1 MKPILVLI
9 PVCGLL
15 LFSCQRETVAPDNT
29 PNVRA
34 LRVGEA
40 KAVSASTAFAF
51 DTFARLNDLKPA
63 DQNQFVSPFSVAMA
77 VAMTKNGADGTTKD
91 GIGKALRLDGLTD
104 EELNASF
111 RSLSEYLNGID
122 RTVNFSPANSI
133 WYRNTLTPRPDF
145 VRTNQTHFNAEVR
158 GMNFDDPA
166 TVNVINAWAK
176 EKTQGKIDNVINQI
190 DPEHLMFLINAI
202 YFKGTWTYQFDKSQ
216 TRENDFLAETGGPV
230 KVPFMITKGDLALYQ
245 DQDKILVELP
255 YGNRQF
261 VMTLVMPAS
270 DKKMSD
276 LLPQL
281 NAKNFDEWLQKS
293 RVAGVQ
299 VVMPKFSFRGN
310 YMENEFGGILAKMG
324 MGEAFSFKA
333 NFSRMFAD
341 PSVVERL
348 RPRINSVNHKSFIEL
363 DEEGTEAAAVTVVAM
378 IGRVNEVS
386 PPVPPTFVFNRPFV
400 YLIRE
405 KNSGA
410 ILFMG
415 KMMRP

>member
-133 WYRNTLTPRPDF
+133 WYRNTLT
-145 VRTNQTHFNAEVR
+145 
-158 GMNFDDPA
+158 
-166 TVNVINAWAK
+166 
-176 EKTQGKIDNVINQI
+176 
-190 DPEHLMFLINAI
+190 
-202 YFKGTWTYQFDKSQ
+202 
-216 TRENDFLAETGGPV
+216 
-230 KVPFMITKGDLALYQ
+230 
-245 DQDKILVELP
+245 
-255 YGNRQF
+255 
-261 VMTLVMPAS
+261 
-270 DKKMSD
+270 
-276 LLPQL
+276 
-281 NAKNFDEWLQKS
+281 
-293 RVAGVQ
+293 
-299 VVMPKFSFRGN
+299 
-310 YMENEFGGILAKMG
+310 
-324 MGEAFSFKA
+324 
-333 NFSRMFAD
+333 
-341 PSVVERL
+341 
-348 RPRINSVNHKSFIEL
+348 
-363 DEEGTEAAAVTVVAM
+363 
-378 IGRVNEVS
+378 
-386 PPVPPTFVFNRPFV
+386 
-400 YLIRE
+400 
-405 KNSGA
+405 
-410 ILFMG
+410 
-415 KMMRP
+415 